1 MNKKDMCEMYDEMIA
16 KENGYKQ
23 GAKDENKKRIE
34 QLKCIRNE
42 IEKLLKNF
50 PETVVYIQ
58 LINLSN
64 KIRSMENEI

>member
-1 MNKKDMCEMYDEMIA
+1 MYDEMFA

>member
-23 GAKDENKKRIE
+23 GAKDENKKIE

-42 IEKLLKNF
+42 IEKLLKIF
-50 PETVVYIQ
+50 SETVVYNQ